1 MAYGN
6 WRTAQ
11 ALRARIEIVP
21 LMDVMFLLLSFF
33 IYVTMRMVMHGGIPV
48 DLAAAKSAEPVTRDQ
63 RLAYLSVA
71 ADGRAFLDEQPMT
84 DDELATALHQLKTR
98 AVPVTVVL
106 NADRAVTHA
115 RVVQVLDLARQADV
129 GQVVFAVESP
139 AKASP

>member
-11 ALRARIEIVP
+11 ARRARIEIVP

-63 RLAYLSVA
+63 RLAYLSIA